1 MSKRSDLITQITTNL
16 SGHNDISISQELPFD
31 SGGNP
36 LYEKNP
42 NVVYVD
48 EQEIAVEQ
56 LYRTLD
62 QGNVNLST
70 TTINAYLSTDAKN
83 QLTDITTVVSNL
95 LIARN
100 VVTNVTESNSDY
112 DSDIEDDTITYTFEY
127 TFTTIGE

>member
-16 SGHNDISISQELPFD
+16 SGQSNITISQELPFD

-48 EQEIAVEQ
+48 EQELNVEQ

-62 QGNVNLST
+62 QGDVNQTT
-70 TTINAYLSTDAKN
+70 TTINAYFTTDAKN
-83 QLTDITTVVSNL
+83 QFNNIDTVVANL

-100 VVTNVTESNSDY
+100 AITSVTESNSDY
-112 DSDIEDDTITYTFEY
+112 ETEITDDVITYTFEY
-127 TFTTIGE
+127 NFITV

>member
-1 MSKRSDLITQITTNL
+1 MSKRTDLIGEITTNL
-16 SGHNDISISQELPFD
+16 TAHTTYGVSTELPFD

-36 LYEKNP
+36 LYEKNM

-48 EQEIAVEQ
+48 EEELLVEQ

-62 QGNVNLST
+62 QGEVNQTT

-83 QLTDITTVVSNL
+83 QSSDINTVVANL

-100 VVTNVTESNSDY
+100 VVTNVLDKNSDY
-112 DSDIEDDTITYTFEY
+112 ETEITDDVITYTFEY
-127 TFTTIGE
+127 NFITV

>member
-16 SGHNDISISQELPFD
+16 SGHSDISISQELPFD

-42 NVVYVD
+42 NVIYVD
-48 EQEIAVEQ
+48 EQQLAVEQ

-62 QGNVNLST
+62 QGDVNQTT
-70 TTINAYLSTDAKN
+70 TTIAVYFTTDAKN
-83 QLTDITTVVSNL
+83 QLSDINTVVSNL

-100 VVTNVTESNSDY
+100 AITSVTDSNSDY
-112 DSDIEDDTITYTFEY
+112 ETEITDDKITYTFEY
-127 TFTTIGE
+127 NFITI

>member
-16 SGHNDISISQELPFD
+16 SAHSNSVSISNELPFD

-48 EQEIAVEQ
+48 EQEIEVEQ

-62 QGNVNLST
+62 QGNVNQT
-70 TTINAYLSTDAKN
+70 TTTVNAYFSTDAKN
-83 QLTDITTVVSNL
+83 QFTDITTVVSNL

-100 VVTNVTESNSDY
+100 AITNVTDSNSDY
-112 DSDIEDDTITYTFEY
+112 TTDIEDDTITYTFAY
-127 TFTTIGE
+127 TFTTI